1 MTAAPADAAAHPPTD
16 DVTRALMAFVRAEF
30 QAPVAGLR
38 GMIGM
43 LSEDAEAAGL
53 GTYADDLTKM
63 TSAAQRLSD
72 MVTLLLDTTV
82 AQEERAASDKLRHD
96 LRTPVT
102 AILGYG
108 ELIAEEARERG
119 DRVLFEP
126 LADTLTAAAN
136 LLKELDKLVAFSS
149 SGTSE
154 QAGRPSAAQP
164 SPDVFRKAA
173 EAIGQLSR
181 REPTVARNVV
191 GRILIVDDNAS
202 MRDLISRRLTREGH
216 EVSTCS
222 SGRSALE
229 RAATGAYDLMLL
241 DLMMP
246 GMNGLEVMDRL
257 RSRSETNALPV
268 IVISALDETE
278 TAVRCIDAGADDF
291 LSKPLN
297 ETLLRAR
304 IGSSLERKFLRDREQ
319 DALRRLQ
326 SEQERSEGLLRNV
339 LPANVVERL
348 RRGETVIADQ
358 LDEVTVMFCDL
369 VGFTALSAQLPPA
382 DTLDLLNEIFS
393 GFDRLAE
400 ENGLEKIKTIGD
412 AYMVVGGMGDTL
424 PDHAGRV
431 LRMAC
436 GMAAVA
442 ASAGPGHALGVRIG
456 IDTGPAVAGI
466 IGRRKFFYDVWGDTV
481 NTASRLEGTCEP
493 GRIHVSSA
501 TRDAAADAFAF
512 EARPPIE
519 IRGKGLMQ
527 TYQVLV

>member
-1 MTAAPADAAAHPPTD
+1 MTGQLVDDATRPPAD

-53 GTYADDLTKM
+53 GAYADDLTKM

-136 LLKELDKLVAFSS
+136 LLKELDKLVAFSTGS
-149 SGTSE
+149 PG

-173 EAIGQLSR
+173 EAVGQLSR
-181 REPTVARNVV
+181 REPTIARSVV
-191 GRILIVDDNAS
+191 GRILVVDDNDS

-222 SGRSALE
+222 SGRSALD

-257 RSRSETNALPV
+257 RSRPETGGLPV

-412 AYMVVGGMGDTL
+412 AYMVVGGMDDSL

-442 ASAGPGHALGVRIG
+442 ASAAPGHALGVRIG

-493 GRIHVSSA
+493 GRIHVSTA

-512 EARPPIE
+512 EARPPME
-519 IRGKGLMQ
+519 IRGKGPMQ
-527 TYQVLV
+527 TYQVVV